1 MAFEAGTK
9 LGRYEIR
16 SKIGAGGMGEVYLA
30 EDTQLHRKVALKVLP
45 ADLATNQDR
54 MRRFN
59 QEATAAA
66 ALNHPNIAHIY
77 EIGSSPTMREGSEE
91 TSSSKAE
98 IHFIAMEFV
107 EGYTLRDLIHGK
119 QTDLAKLLRY
129 LQHVAEG
136 LAKAHAA
143 GIVHRDLKPDNI
155 MITAEGHAKILDF
168 GLAKLVEP
176 RPASTS
182 AKDSSEVD
190 TAVMAQH
197 SISGTVMGT
206 LGYMAPEQARGKVDE
221 IDHRSDIFAFGCIL
235 FEAATQRK
243 AFEGRD
249 MLDSLH
255 NIVYAPTPQIRDSN
269 PAPPDDLQR
278 IVRRCLAKDP
288 DKRYQSIKDVAIELE
303 ELRQE
308 LKSASDLHDSVHHTA
323 SSAPSIPSRQT
334 LAQGSAIVTSIPPE
348 STRASSAEYIVEE
361 VKRNKKIV
369 FAAFALIV
377 FAGVA
382 FVIYQYALR
391 PRSAPVHFERVKLTR
406 ITTEGNLQGVAVS
419 PDGKYIAYTLLVDG
433 KYSLWTKHLAT
444 DSRVQIVAPAE
455 ATGMAPHFFS
465 HDGGYVFYYRQD
477 AQNPQGA
484 LFQVAVLGGAPKKVL
499 TRVDSTIDLSPD
511 GKQLAF
517 LRFKPGASEQSEL
530 WLANADGTNERRLRA
545 LSEPEFFN
553 GYGVAWSPDA
563 KLVAVDY
570 GSEEGGEY
578 MTVAVVAVADGTF
591 KLITTQRW
599 AGVGRGA
606 WFADGSGIAVIA
618 RESALDDLQ
627 IWQVSYPE
635 GAARRITN
643 DLNSYGVFSL
653 TLTADSRTL
662 VALHLET
669 TANIWIAPDGDAKR
683 AHAITSRKDVQ
694 DRGCEW
700 TPDGQLVFTS
710 NVGGGNRLWLMNVDG
725 TGQQPLTDAGDLAAE
740 AQVSPDGRY
749 IYFTSRRSKTRQVW
763 RMNIDGS
770 HPKQLTEG
778 AAVPHFALTPDGLWV
793 IYNLWTPGLWKI
805 SAEGGTPIKISDA
818 VTRGAQVSPDGK
830 LLAYYAL
837 DEQTKRKR
845 LVIVRFNDGAPF
857 KTFDVPVTASEDV
870 WRWSPDSRAL
880 VYTDTQGGVSNL
892 WRLPLDGTR
901 PTQISDFKS
910 DTIRYFSYSRDGRQ
924 LALSRGNITRD
935 AVLISDEK

>member
-1 MAFEAGTK
+1 MITTGDR
-9 LGRYEIR
+9 LGPYEVLSR
-16 SKIGAGGMGEVYLA
+16 LGAGGMGEVYLA
-30 EDTQLHRKVALKVLP
+30 EDTRLHRKVALKVLP
-45 ADLATNQDR
+45 AEVASNQNR

-59 QEATAAA
+59 QEAQAAA

-77 EIGSSPTMREGSEE
+77 EIGKSRGT
-91 TSSSKAE
+91 
-98 IHFIAMEFV
+98 HFIAMEFIDGV
-107 EGYTLRDLIHGK
+107 TLRAKIHQEK
-119 QTDLAKLLRY
+119 APLAKLLKY
-129 LQHVAEG
+129 LTQAARG
-136 LAKAHAA
+136 LAKAHSA
-143 GIVHRDLKPDNI
+143 GIVHRDLKPQNI
-155 MITAEGHAKILDF
+155 MVTSDDYAKILDF

-176 RPASTS
+176 QRSLDASDS
-182 AKDSSEVD
+182 DSSEIA
-190 TAVMAQH
+190 TAVMEQH

-206 LGYMAPEQARGKVDE
+206 LGYMAPEQAQGKVTE

-235 FEAATQRK
+235 FEAATQRR

-255 NIVYAPTPQIRDSN
+255 NTVYAPTPQIKELN
-269 PAPPDDLQR
+269 PVVPDDLQR

-288 DKRYQSIKDVAIELE
+288 DKRYQSIKEVAIELE
-303 ELRQE
+303 DLRQE
-308 LKSASDLHDSVHHTA
+308 LKSTSELHDSMHNTA
-323 SSAPSIPSRQT
+323 SGSASTPSGES
-334 LAQGSAIVTSIPPE
+334 LAQNPVATSIPPG
-348 STRASSAEYIVEE
+348 SSLSRASSAEYIVNE
-361 VKRNKKIV
+361 VKRNKKIIFAVLALGV
-369 FAAFALIV
+369 FAA
-377 FAGVA
+377 VA
-382 FVIYQYALR
+382 FAIYQYAFKSKPAL
-391 PRSAPVHFERVKLTR
+391 AHFAHVKLTR

-433 KYSLWTKHLAT
+433 KYSLWTKHLAS

-499 TRVDSTIDLSPD
+499 TQVDSTIDLSPD

-517 LRFKPGASEQSEL
+517 LRFKPGPSEQSEL

-563 KLVAVDY
+563 KLIAVDY
-570 GSEEGGEY
+570 GSEEGGEH
-578 MTVAVVAVADGTF
+578 MTLAVVAVADGTS
-591 KLITTQRW
+591 KVITTQRW

-627 IWQVSYPE
+627 VWQVSYPE

-643 DLNSYGVFSL
+643 DLNAYGVFSL

-683 AHAITSRKDVQ
+683 AYAITSRKDVQ

-700 TPDGQLVFTS
+700 TPAGQLVFTS
-710 NVGGGNRLWLMNVDG
+710 NTGGGNRLWLMNADG
-725 TGQQPLTDAGDLAAE
+725 TGQKPLTDAADLAAE
-740 AQVSPDGRY
+740 AQVSPDGQY
-749 IYFTSRRSKTRQVW
+749 IFFTSLRSKKRQVW
-763 RMNIDGS
+763 RMDIDGS

-778 AAVPHFALTPDGLWV
+778 AGVPHFSLTPDGAWV

-805 SAEGGTPIKISDA
+805 SAEGGTPIKISEA
-818 VTRGAQVSPDGK
+818 VTRRAQVSPDGK
-830 LLAYYAL
+830 LLAYYVM

-845 LVIVRFNDGAPF
+845 FVIVRFDDSASF
-857 KTFDVPVTASEDV
+857 RKFDLPVTASEDV

-892 WRLPLDGTR
+892 WRLPLDGAR
-901 PTQISDFKS
+901 PSQITDFKS

-924 LALSRGNITRD
+924 LALSRGNINRD
-935 AVLISDEK
+935 AVLITDEK

>member
-1 MAFEAGTK
+1 
-9 LGRYEIR
+9 
-16 SKIGAGGMGEVYLA
+16 MGEVYLA
-30 EDTQLHRKVALKVLP
+30 EDTQLRRRVALKILP
-45 ADLATNQDR
+45 GDLAANQDR
-54 MRRFN
+54 MRRFV
-59 QEATAAA
+59 QEAQAAA
-66 ALNHPNIAHIY
+66 ALNHPNVAHIY
-77 EIGSSPTMREGSEE
+77 EIGEHDGV
-91 TSSSKAE
+91 
-98 IHFIAMEFV
+98 HFIAMEFV
-107 EGYTLRDLIHGK
+107 DGVTLREKIHRER
-119 QTDLAKLLRY
+119 TELRKLLRY
-129 LQHVAEG
+129 LQQVAEG

-168 GLAKLVEP
+168 GLAKLIEQ

-182 AKDSSEVD
+182 AEDSSEVA
-190 TAVMAQH
+190 TAVMLQH

-255 NIVYAPTPQIRDSN
+255 NIVHAPTPQIRDLN
-269 PAPPDDLQR
+269 PVPPDDLQR

-288 DKRYQSIKDVAIELE
+288 DKRYQSIKEVAIELE

-308 LKSASDLHDSVHHTA
+308 LKSASELHDSVHHTA
-323 SSAPSIPSRQT
+323 SGGASTLSGQRLTQRQAIATGIPS
-334 LAQGSAIVTSIPPE
+334 E
-348 STRASSAEYIVEE
+348 SLSSRASSAEYIVHE
-361 VKRNKKIV
+361 VKRNKKII
-369 FAAFALIV
+369 FAAFVLLV
-377 FAGVA
+377 LAGVA
-382 FVIYQYALR
+382 FVIHYALK
-391 PRSAPVHFERVKLTR
+391 PKSAPAHFERVKLTR

-419 PDGKYIAYTLLVDG
+419 PDGKYIAYTLLADG

-455 ATGMAPHFFS
+455 ATAMTPHFFS
-465 HDGGYVFYYRQD
+465 HDGGYVFYYQRD
-477 AQNPQGA
+477 EQNPQGA
-484 LFQVAVLGGAPKKVL
+484 LFQVAVLGGASKKVL
-499 TRVDSTIDLSPD
+499 TRVDSTIALSPD
-511 GKQLAF
+511 GRQFAF
-517 LRFKPGASEQSEL
+517 VRYHPGASEQSEL
-530 WLANADGTNERRLRA
+530 WLAKADGTNERRLRA
-545 LSEPEFFN
+545 FSEPEFFN

-563 KLVAVDY
+563 KLIAVDY
-570 GSEEGGEY
+570 GSEEGGEH
-578 MTVAVVAVADGTF
+578 MTVTAVAVADGTS
-591 KLITTQRW
+591 KVITAQRW
-599 AGVGRGA
+599 AGVGRVA
-606 WFADGSGIAVIA
+606 WFGDGSGIAVVA
-618 RESALDDLQ
+618 RESASDDLQ

-683 AHAITSRKDVQ
+683 ARAVTSRKDVQ

-700 TPDGQLVFTS
+700 TPDGHVVFTS
-710 NVGGGNRLWLMNVDG
+710 NVGGGNRLWLMNADG
-725 TGQQPLTDAGDLAAE
+725 TGQKPLTDAGDLAAE

-749 IYFTSRRSKTRQVW
+749 IFFTSVRSKTRQVW
-763 RMNIDGS
+763 RMDIDGS

-778 AAVPHFALTPDGLWV
+778 AGVPHFSLTPDGGWV
-793 IYNLWTPGLWKI
+793 IYNLWTPGLWKV
-805 SAEGGTPIKISDA
+805 SAEGGTPIKVSDA
-818 VTRGAQVSPDGK
+818 VARGAEVSPDGK
-830 LLAYYAL
+830 LLAYYAE

-845 LVIVRFNDGAPF
+845 LVVVRFDDGAPF
-857 KTFDVPVTASEDV
+857 KTFDLPLTASEDV

-880 VYTDTQGGVSNL
+880 VYADTQGGVSNL
-892 WRLPLDGTR
+892 WRLPLDGAR
-901 PTQISDFKS
+901 PAQITDFTS

>member
-1 MAFEAGTK
+1 MPISSGTK

-16 SKIGAGGMGEVYLA
+16 SKIGEGGMGEVYLA
-30 EDTQLHRKVALKVLP
+30 EDTQLRRKVALKVLP
-45 ADLATNQDR
+45 AEVAGNQDR
-54 MRRFN
+54 MRRFI
-59 QEATAAA
+59 QEAQAAA
-66 ALNHPNIAHIY
+66 ALNHPNVAHIY
-77 EIGSSPTMREGSEE
+77 EIGEHDGV
-91 TSSSKAE
+91 
-98 IHFIAMEFV
+98 HFIAMEFV
-107 EGYTLRDLIHGK
+107 DGVTLRKKIHRER
-119 QTDLAKLLRY
+119 TELRKLLRY
-129 LQHVAEG
+129 LQQVAEG

-155 MITAEGHAKILDF
+155 MISAEGHVKILDF
-168 GLAKLVEP
+168 GLAKLVEQ

-182 AKDSSEVD
+182 AEDASEVA
-190 TAVMAQH
+190 TAVMLQH

-206 LGYMAPEQARGKVDE
+206 LGYMAPEQAQGKVDE

-255 NIVYAPTPQIRDSN
+255 NIVYAPTPQIRDLN
-269 PAPPDDLQR
+269 PVAHDDLQR

-288 DKRYQSIKDVAIELE
+288 DKRYQSIKEVAIELE
-303 ELRQE
+303 ELSQE
-308 LKSASDLHDSVHHTA
+308 LKSASELHDSVHHTA
-323 SSAPSIPSRQT
+323 SSAASTPSGHT
-334 LAQGSAIVTSIPPE
+334 LAQGPSIATSIPPASL
-348 STRASSAEYIVEE
+348 STRTSSAEYVVLEL
-361 VKRNKKIV
+361 KRNKKII
-369 FAAFALIV
+369 FAAFALILFAAVV
-377 FAGVA
+377 FT
-382 FVIYQYALR
+382 IYQYAVK
-391 PRSAPVHFERVKLTR
+391 PRSAPAHFERVKLTR

-419 PDGKYIAYTLLVDG
+419 PDGKYIAYTLRADG

-455 ATGMAPHFFS
+455 ATAMAPHFFS
-465 HDGGYVFYYRQD
+465 PDGGYVFYYLRD
-477 AQNPQGA
+477 EQNPEGA
-484 LFQVAVLGGAPKKVL
+484 LFQVAVLGGAPKRVL
-499 TRVDSTIDLSPD
+499 TRVDSTNASCLSPD
-511 GKQLAF
+511 GKRLAF
-517 LRFKPGASEQSEL
+517 VRYQPGASEQSAL

-545 LSEPEFFN
+545 LNEPEFFN
-553 GYGVAWSPDA
+553 GYGVAWSPDG
-563 KLVAVDY
+563 KLIAVDY

-578 MTVAVVAVADGTF
+578 MTVAAVAVADGTF
-591 KLITTQRW
+591 RVITTQRW
-599 AGVGRGA
+599 AGVGRVA
-606 WFADGSGIAVIA
+606 WFDDGSGIAVVA
-618 RESALDDLQ
+618 RESASDDLQ

-653 TLTADSRTL
+653 TLTADSRTI

-683 AHAITSRKDVQ
+683 ARAITSRKEVQ

-700 TPDGQLVFTS
+700 TPDGHLVFTS
-710 NVGGGNRLWLMNVDG
+710 NVGGGNRLWLMNADG
-725 TGQQPLTDAGDLAAE
+725 TGQKPLTDAADLAAE

-749 IYFTSRRSKTRQVW
+749 IFFTSLRSKTRQVW
-763 RMNIDGS
+763 RMDIDGT
-770 HPKQLTEG
+770 HPKQLTQG
-778 AAVPHFALTPDGLWV
+778 AAVPHFSLTPDGGWV
-793 IYNLWTPGLWKI
+793 IYNLWTPGLWKA
-805 SAEGGTPIKISDA
+805 SAEGGTQIKISDA
-818 VTRGAQVSPDGK
+818 VARGAEVSPDGK

-845 LVIVRFNDGAPF
+845 FVVVRFDDGAPF
-857 KTFDVPVTASEDV
+857 KTFDLPVTASEDV

-880 VYTDTQGGVSNL
+880 VYTDTQAGVSNL
-892 WRLPLDGTR
+892 WRLPLDGAR
-901 PTQISDFKS
+901 PAQITDFKS

>member
-1 MAFEAGTK
+1 MTIEPGTK

-16 SKIGAGGMGEVYLA
+16 SKIGEGGMGEVYLA
-30 EDTQLHRKVALKVLP
+30 EDTRLHRKVALKVLP
-45 ADLATNQDR
+45 AEVASNQDR
-54 MRRFN
+54 MRRFE
-59 QEATAAA
+59 QEATVAA
-66 ALNHPNIAHIY
+66 ALNHPNVAHIY
-77 EIGSSPTMREGSEE
+77 EIGEYDGV
-91 TSSSKAE
+91 
-98 IHFIAMEFV
+98 HFIAMEFV
-107 EGYTLRDLIHGK
+107 DGVTLRQKIHRER
-119 QTDLAKLLRY
+119 TELRKLLRY
-129 LQHVAEG
+129 LQQVAEG
-136 LAKAHAA
+136 LAKAHSA

-155 MITAEGHAKILDF
+155 MITGEGHAKILDF
-168 GLAKLVEP
+168 GLAKLIEQ
-176 RPASTS
+176 RLASTS
-182 AKDSSEVD
+182 NEDSSEVD

-235 FEAATQRK
+235 FEAATQQK
-243 AFEGRD
+243 AFEGSD

-255 NIVYAPTPQIRDSN
+255 NTVHAPTPQIKDSN
-269 PAPPDDLQR
+269 PVAPDDLQR
-278 IVRRCLAKDP
+278 IVRRCLAKNP
-288 DKRYQSIKDVAIELE
+288 DKRYQSIKDVAIEIE

-308 LKSASDLHDSVHHTA
+308 LKRADELYDSVHHTA
-323 SSAPSIPSRQT
+323 SSVASISSEQS
-334 LAQGSAIVTSIPPE
+334 LAQGPAIASSIPPE
-348 STRASSAEYIVEE
+348 SLSTRASSAEYIVQE
-361 VKRNKKIV
+361 VKRNKKIII
-369 FAAFALIV
+369 AAFVLII
-377 FAGVA
+377 FAGAA
-382 FVIYQYALR
+382 FYQYALK
-391 PRSAPVHFERVKLTR
+391 PKPAPAHFARVKLTR

-455 ATGMAPHFFS
+455 AIAMTPHFFS

-484 LFQVAVLGGAPKKVL
+484 LFQVAVLGGASKKVL

-511 GKQLAF
+511 GRQLAF

-530 WLANADGTNERRLRA
+530 WVANADGTNERRLRA

-563 KLVAVDY
+563 KLIAVDY
-570 GSEEGGEY
+570 GSEEGGEHT
-578 MTVAVVAVADGTF
+578 TVAVVAVADGTS
-591 KLITTQRW
+591 KVITTQRW

-606 WFADGSGIAVIA
+606 WFGDGSGIAVVA
-618 RESALDDLQ
+618 RESATDDLQ

-635 GAARRITN
+635 GATRRITN

-669 TANIWIAPDGDAKR
+669 TANIWIAPDGDAQR
-683 AHAITSRKDVQ
+683 ARAATSRKGVQ

-700 TPDGQLVFTS
+700 TPEGQVVFTS
-710 NVGGGNRLWLMNVDG
+710 NVGGGNRLWLMNADG
-725 TGQQPLTDAGDLAAE
+725 TGQKPLTDAGDLARE
-740 AQVSPDGRY
+740 ARVSPDGQY
-749 IYFTSRRSKTRQVW
+749 IFFTSLRSKTRQVW
-763 RMNIDGS
+763 RADIDGS
-770 HPKQLTEG
+770 RPRQLTEG
-778 AAVPHFALTPDGLWV
+778 AAVSLYLSLTPDGGWLL
-793 IYNLWTPGLWKI
+793 YKLWTPGLWKV
-805 SAEGGTPIKISDA
+805 SAEGGPPIKVSD
-818 VTRGAQVSPDGK
+818 VVPLGAEVSPDGK
-830 LLAYYAL
+830 LLAYDVQ

-845 LVIVRFNDGAPF
+845 FFVVRFDDGAPF
-857 KTFDVPVTASEDV
+857 KTFDLPVTASEDV

-892 WRLPLDGTR
+892 WRLPLDGSR
-901 PTQISDFKS
+901 PMQISDFKS

-935 AVLISDEK
+935 AVLIVDEK

>member
-1 MAFEAGTK
+1 MTLGAGTR

-30 EDTQLHRKVALKVLP
+30 EDAQLHRKVALKVLP
-45 ADLATNQDR
+45 AEVAANQDR

-59 QEATAAA
+59 QEAQAAA
-66 ALNHPNIAHIY
+66 ALNHPHIAHIY
-77 EIGSSPTMREGSEE
+77 EIGEDDGV
-91 TSSSKAE
+91 
-98 IHFIAMEFV
+98 HFIAMEFV
-107 EGYTLRDLIHGK
+107 DGLTLRQKIHRERAE
-119 QTDLAKLLRY
+119 LRKLLRY
-129 LQHVAEG
+129 LQQVAEG

-143 GIVHRDLKPDNI
+143 GIVHRDLKPENI

-168 GLAKLVEP
+168 GLAKLIEQ

-182 AKDSSEVD
+182 NEDSSAID
-190 TAVMAQH
+190 TAVMLQH
-197 SISGTVMGT
+197 SISGTVIGT

-243 AFEGRD
+243 AFEGCD

-255 NIVYAPTPQIRDSN
+255 NTVHAPTPQIKDSN
-269 PAPPDDLQR
+269 PVAPDDLQR

-288 DKRYQSIKDVAIELE
+288 DKRYQSIKDVAIEID

-308 LKSASDLHDSVHHTA
+308 LKSADELHDSAHHSATSAA
-323 SSAPSIPSRQT
+323 STPSGQT
-334 LAQGSAIVTSIPPE
+334 LAQGPTSATSIPPE
-348 STRASSAEYIVEE
+348 SLSSRASSAEYIVQEI
-361 VKRNKKIV
+361 KRNKKIII
-369 FAAFALIV
+369 AAFVLIM
-377 FAGVA
+377 FAGAA
-382 FVIYQYALR
+382 FVIYQYA
-391 PRSAPVHFERVKLTR
+391 PKPKPAPAHFARVKLTR

-419 PDGKYIAYTLLVDG
+419 PDGKYIVYTLLADG

-455 ATGMAPHFFS
+455 ATAMTPHFFS
-465 HDGGYVFYYRQD
+465 HDGGYVFYYQRD
-477 AQNPQGA
+477 EQNPLGA

-511 GKQLAF
+511 GRQLAF
-517 LRFKPGASEQSEL
+517 LRFHHGAPQEQSEL

-545 LSEPEFFN
+545 VSEPEFFN

-563 KLVAVDY
+563 KLIAVDY
-570 GSEEGGEY
+570 GSEEGGAY
-578 MTVAVVAVADGTF
+578 MTVTAVAVADGTS
-591 KLITTQRW
+591 KVITTQRW
-599 AGVGRGA
+599 AGVGRVA
-606 WFADGSGIAVIA
+606 WFGDGSGIAVVA
-618 RESALDDLQ
+618 RESAADDSQ

-653 TLTADSRTL
+653 TLTADSHTL

-669 TANIWIAPDGDAKR
+669 TANIWIAPDGDAKHAR
-683 AHAITSRKDVQ
+683 AVTSRKGVQ

-700 TPDGQLVFTS
+700 TPDGHVVFTS
-710 NVGGGNRLWLMNVDG
+710 NVGGGNRLWLMNADG
-725 TGQQPLTDAGDLAAE
+725 TGQKPLTDAVDLAGE

-749 IYFTSRRSKTRQVW
+749 IFFTSLRSKTRQVW
-763 RMNIDGS
+763 RMDIDAS

-778 AAVPHFALTPDGLWV
+778 AGVLHFSLTADGDQV
-793 IYNLWTPGLWKI
+793 IYNLWTPGIWKV
-805 SAEGGTPIKISDA
+805 SVEGGTPIKVSDGMA
-818 VTRGAQVSPDGK
+818 RAAEVSPDGK
-830 LLAYYAL
+830 LLAYDVE
-837 DEQTKRKR
+837 DEQAKRKR
-845 LVIVRFNDGAPF
+845 LVVVRFDDGAPF
-857 KTFDVPVTASEDV
+857 KTFDLPVTASEDV
-870 WRWSPDSRAL
+870 WRWSPDSRAI

-892 WRLPLDGTR
+892 WRLPLDGAR
-901 PTQISDFKS
+901 PAQITDFKS

>member
-1 MAFEAGTK
+1 MTLVNQTISHYK
-9 LGRYEIR
+9 IVSLLGE
-16 SKIGAGGMGEVYLA
+16 GGMGEVYLA
-30 EDTQLHRKVALKVLP
+30 EDAQLRRRVALKILP
-45 ADLATNQDR
+45 ADLAANQDR
-54 MRRFN
+54 MRRFI
-59 QEATAAA
+59 QEAQAAA
-66 ALNHPNIAHIY
+66 ALNHPNVAHIY
-77 EIGSSPTMREGSEE
+77 EIGEYDGV
-91 TSSSKAE
+91 
-98 IHFIAMEFV
+98 HFIAMEFV
-107 EGYTLRDLIHGK
+107 DGVTLRQKIHRER
-119 QTDLAKLLRY
+119 TELRKLLRY
-129 LQHVAEG
+129 LQQVAEG
-136 LAKAHAA
+136 LAKAHSA

-155 MITAEGHAKILDF
+155 MITREGHAKILDF
-168 GLAKLVEP
+168 GLAKLIEQ
-176 RPASTS
+176 RLASTS
-182 AKDSSEVD
+182 NEDSSEVD

-235 FEAATQRK
+235 FEAATQQK
-243 AFEGRD
+243 AFEGSD

-255 NIVYAPTPQIRDSN
+255 NTVHAPTPQIKDSN
-269 PAPPDDLQR
+269 PVAPDDLQR

-288 DKRYQSIKDVAIELE
+288 DKRYQSIKDVAIEIE

-308 LKSASDLHDSVHHTA
+308 LKRSDELHDSVHHSANSAASTA
-323 SSAPSIPSRQT
+323 SGQSLSQGPTIASR
-334 LAQGSAIVTSIPPE
+334 IPPD
-348 STRASSAEYIVEE
+348 SLSGRASSAEYIVQEI
-361 VKRNKKIV
+361 KLNKKIII
-369 FAAFALIV
+369 AAFVLIV
-377 FAGVA
+377 FAGAA
-382 FVIYQYALR
+382 FVIYQYALK
-391 PRSAPVHFERVKLTR
+391 PKPAPAHFARVKLTR

-455 ATGMAPHFFS
+455 AIAMTPHFFS

-530 WLANADGTNERRLRA
+530 WVANADGTNERRLRA
-545 LSEPEFFN
+545 FSEPEFFN

-570 GSEEGGEY
+570 GSEEGGEH

-591 KLITTQRW
+591 RVITTQRW
-599 AGVGRGA
+599 AGVGRSA

-683 AHAITSRKDVQ
+683 ARAVTSRKGVQ

-700 TPDGQLVFTS
+700 TPDGHVVFTS
-710 NVGGGNRLWLMNVDG
+710 NVGGGNRLWLMNADG
-725 TGQQPLTDAGDLAAE
+725 TGQKPLTDARDLAGE

-749 IYFTSRRSKTRQVW
+749 IFFTSLRSRTRQVW
-763 RMNIDGS
+763 RMDIDGS

-778 AAVPHFALTPDGLWV
+778 AGVPHFSLTPDGGWV
-793 IYNLWTPGLWKI
+793 IYNLWTPGIWKG
-805 SAEGGTPIKISDA
+805 SVEGGTPIKVSDA
-818 VTRGAQVSPDGK
+818 IARGPAVSPDGK
-830 LLAYYAL
+830 LLAYYAE
-837 DEQTKRKR
+837 DEHTKRKR
-845 LVIVRFNDGAPF
+845 FVVVRFDDGAPF
-857 KTFDVPVTASEDV
+857 KTFDLPVTASEEV

-892 WRLPLDGTR
+892 WRLPLDGSR
-901 PTQISDFKS
+901 PMQISDFKS
-910 DTIRYFSYSRDGRQ
+910 ETIRYFSYSRDGRQ

-935 AVLISDEK
+935 AVLIVDEK